1 MFHSAVSTNI
11 ALRVIENIADKYN
24 IRLKNYHKDII
35 VILISG
41 IVFRDYKI
49 IIASETIRQVNR
61 ILKQHNERY
70 DIVNAL
76 LAIDCIDSI
85 DKFGA
90 ITVPLA
96 FLLNKLVVSR
106 DTISKSG
113 DSVIRKKIM
122 TNATSTLVVSELLS
136 QLGVPKLISIP
147 IVNIIIELFYVDIDK
162 EVAAMKQSN
171 VAFKNQRMY
180 QLKEILR
187 QMEIEKVILSTAIL
201 LIITNIGFKI
211 STSLILVNVVS
222 QIIEIIKVEWRLNN
236 VKSFLN

>member
-11 ALRVIENIADKYN
+11 ALRVIENIANKYN

-70 DIVNAL
+70 DIVNVL

-85 DKFGA
+85 DKWGA
-90 ITVPLA
+90 ITIPLS

-113 DSVIRKKIM
+113 DGVIRKKIM
-122 TNATSTLVVSELLS
+122 TNATSILVVSELLS

-147 IVNIIIELFYVDIDK
+147 IVNVIIELFYIDIDK

-187 QMEIEKVILSTAIL
+187 QMEIEKIILSTAIL

-236 VKSFLN
+236 VKSFLD